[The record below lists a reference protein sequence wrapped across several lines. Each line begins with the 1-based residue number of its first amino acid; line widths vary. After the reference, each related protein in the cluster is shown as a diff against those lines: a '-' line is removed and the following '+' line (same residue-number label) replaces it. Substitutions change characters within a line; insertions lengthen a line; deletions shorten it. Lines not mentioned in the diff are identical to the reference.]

1 MFCFFNLF
9 LEVSLIKKDKKIII
23 QMGNIFGI
31 QRSAGEVRK
40 NVTSVLKSFF
50 LGGSKEK
57 KNQMSYV

>member
-1 MFCFFNLF
+1 
-9 LEVSLIKKDKKIII
+9 
-23 QMGNIFGI
+23 MGNIFGI